1 MCASGGSVTDEA
13 YWCRTH
19 LEASALP
26 RGDLPGDHQRQSI
39 TITNTGKRTATSPH
53 TDDERVL
60 RAKYLDWCSA
70 QVADHFLA
78 LSPDEIFELA
88 ERSSQGDV
96 TPDRST
102 GALLEA
108 GDELSS
114 YRAVVA
120 RVTEVLTQQLD
131 LPTFD
136 EWMELYR
143 SNPEAV
149 EARLLG
155 FWRDTR

>member
-1 MCASGGSVTDEA
+1 M
-13 YWCRTH
+13 
-19 LEASALP
+19 
-26 RGDLPGDHQRQSI
+26 
-39 TITNTGKRTATSPH
+39 
-53 TDDERVL
+53 L

-88 ERSSQGDV
+88 ERASQESVAPGGV
-96 TPDRST
+96 A
-102 GALLEA
+102 GALLEGA
-108 GDELSS
+108 DELSS
-114 YRAVVA
+114 YRAVVE

-131 LPTFD
+131 LPSFD

-143 SNPEAV
+143 HNREAV

-155 FWRDTR
+155 FWRDAR

>member
-1 MCASGGSVTDEA
+1 
-13 YWCRTH
+13 
-19 LEASALP
+19 
-26 RGDLPGDHQRQSI
+26 
-39 TITNTGKRTATSPH
+39 
-53 TDDERVL
+53 L

-78 LSPDEIFELA
+78 LSPDVIFELA
-88 ERSSQGDV
+88 ERASQGDTV

-102 GALLEA
+102 AALLE
-108 GDELSS
+108 GGVDLSS
-114 YRAVVA
+114 YRTVVE

-136 EWMELYR
+136 EWMDLYR
-143 SNPEAV
+143 NNPEAV

>member
-1 MCASGGSVTDEA
+1 M
-13 YWCRTH
+13 
-19 LEASALP
+19 
-26 RGDLPGDHQRQSI
+26 
-39 TITNTGKRTATSPH
+39 
-53 TDDERVL
+53 L

-88 ERSSQGDV
+88 ERASQEGV
-96 TPDRST
+96 AAPDRVA

-108 GDELSS
+108 PDELSS
-114 YRAVVA
+114 YRAVVE
-120 RVTEVLTQQLD
+120 RVTEVLTRQLE

-143 SNPEAV
+143 RNRESV

-155 FWRDTR
+155 FWRDAR

>member
-1 MCASGGSVTDEA
+1 M
-13 YWCRTH
+13 
-19 LEASALP
+19 
-26 RGDLPGDHQRQSI
+26 
-39 TITNTGKRTATSPH
+39 
-53 TDDERVL
+53 L

-96 TPDRST
+96 VTPDRIT

-108 GDELSS
+108 GNDMSS
-114 YRAVVA
+114 YRAVVE

-155 FWRDTR
+155 FWRDAR

>member
-1 MCASGGSVTDEA
+1 SCEA

-19 LEASALP
+19 LEESALP
-26 RGDLPGDHQRQSI
+26 RGDLRGDHQRQSI

-53 TDDERVL
+53 TEDERGL

-88 ERSSQGDV
+88 ERASQGDTV

-102 GALLEA
+102 AALLE
-108 GDELSS
+108 GGVDLSS
-114 YRAVVA
+114 YRTVVE

-136 EWMELYR
+136 EWMDLYR
-143 SNPEAV
+143 NNPEAV

>member
-1 MCASGGSVTDEA
+1 MITSG
-13 YWCRTH
+13 RTV
-19 LEASALP
+19 
-26 RGDLPGDHQRQSI
+26 
-39 TITNTGKRTATSPH
+39 TITNTGKPTETSPH
-53 TDDERVL
+53 AEEDRVL

-88 ERSSQGDV
+88 ERSSQGEAAV
-96 TPDRST
+96 PVRVEPSSPDHAGLPNRL
-102 GALLEA
+102 ALDDA
-108 GDELSS
+108 DGMSS
-114 YRAVVA
+114 YRAVVE

-136 EWMELYR
+136 EWLELYR
-143 SNPEAV
+143 SNRGAV

-155 FWRDTR
+155 FWRDRD

>member
-1 MCASGGSVTDEA
+1 M
-13 YWCRTH
+13 
-19 LEASALP
+19 
-26 RGDLPGDHQRQSI
+26 
-39 TITNTGKRTATSPH
+39 
-53 TDDERVL
+53 L

-88 ERSSQGDV
+88 ERASQEDV
-96 TPDRST
+96 AAPDRVAP
-102 GALLEA
+102 ALPGL
-108 GDELSS
+108 DEMSS
-114 YRAVVA
+114 YRAVVE

-136 EWMELYR
+136 EWLELYE
-143 SNPEAV
+143 SNREAV

-155 FWRDTR
+155 FWRDSQER